1 MSETTPT
8 PDPRMDLYA
17 QPQRLVRIGRR
28 RRLNVLLT
36 GKGPV
41 TVILAAGGGGSTIN
55 WGFVQLALSR
65 DYRVLSYDRAGLG
78 FSDQGPAPRT
88 TGRSV
93 DDLRAA
99 LAALG
104 LAPPYVIAGHS
115 MGSFDA
121 RLFAYRHPDD
131 VIGMV
136 LVDPRGDRLREQL
149 ESAAPSFVGQW
160 EKEVRQLRRNAA
172 AAAQRPA
179 PGSPEYAALIP
190 ANDPMLTPAVNAAFR
205 EWALRPSY
213 WRTGVSESRSLDGV
227 SAAELEAAKRPLDI
241 PLIVL
246 TAGRPPFAGATP
258 QETEAIFAMW
268 RASHEELA
276 GLSTRGERRDVPG
289 AGHMIPGERPD
300 VVEAAIREV
309 IAAAGRS
316 PKTAAPA
323 SAPARRR

>member
-1 MSETTPT
+1 
-8 PDPRMDLYA
+8 MDLYA

-55 WGFVQLALSR
+55 WGYVQLALSR

-78 FSDQGPAPRT
+78 FSDPGPAPRT

-99 LAALG
+99 LTALG
-104 LAPPYVIAGHS
+104 LTPPYVIAGHS

-121 RLFAYRHPDD
+121 RLFAFRHPDE

-149 ESAAPSFVGQW
+149 EAAAPSFAGQW
-160 EKEVRQLRRNAA
+160 AKEVRQLRRNATMA
-172 AAAQRPA
+172 ARRPQ
-179 PGSPEYAALIP
+179 PSSPEYAALAP
-190 ANDPMLTPAVNAAFR
+190 ADDPMLTPAVNGAFR
-205 EWALRPSY
+205 ERALRPSY
-213 WRTGVSESRSLDGV
+213 WRTGASESVCLDGV
-227 SAAELEAAKRPLDI
+227 SAAELEAAKRRLDI

-246 TAGRPPFAGATP
+246 TAGRPPFVGVTP
-258 QETEAIFAMW
+258 EETEALAKMW
-268 RASHEELA
+268 RESHEALA
-276 GLSTRGERRDVPG
+276 RLSPRGERRDVPD
-289 AGHMIPGERPD
+289 AGHMIPGERPE

-309 IAAAGRS
+309 IEAAG
-316 PKTAAPA
+316 A
-323 SAPARRR
+323 

>member
-17 QPQRLVRIGRR
+17 RPQRLVRIGRR
-28 RRLNVLLT
+28 RRLNVLLS

-65 DYRVLSYDRAGLG
+65 DYRVISYDRAGMG
-78 FSDQGPAPRT
+78 FSDPGPAPRT
-88 TGRSV
+88 TGRWV
-93 DDLRAA
+93 DDLSAA

-121 RLFAYRHPDD
+121 RLFAYRHLGE

-136 LVDPRGDRLREQL
+136 LVDPRGDRLSERL
-149 ESAAPSFVGQW
+149 EAAAPSFVGSW
-160 EKEVRQLRRNAA
+160 PAERRQFRRNAA
-172 AAAQRPA
+172 VAARRPA
-179 PGSPEYAALIP
+179 PGSPEYAALVP
-190 ANDPMLTPAVNAAFR
+190 PDDPMLTPAVNAALR

-213 WRTGVSESRSLDGV
+213 WRTVVSEGSSLDGA

-246 TAGRPPFAGATP
+246 TAGRPPFEGATL
-258 QETEAIFAMW
+258 QESEAIANLW
-268 RASHEELA
+268 RSSHEELA
-276 GLSTRGERRDVPG
+276 RLSTRGERRDVPD

-309 IAAAGRS
+309 IAAAGR
-316 PKTAAPA
+316 
-323 SAPARRR
+323 

>member
-17 QPQRLVRIGRR
+17 RPQRLVRIGRR

-65 DYRVLSYDRAGLG
+65 DHRVLSYDRAGLG
-78 FSDQGPAPRT
+78 FSDPGPAPRT

-93 DDLRAA
+93 DDLSAA

-121 RLFAYRHPDD
+121 RLFAFRHPDE

-149 ESAAPSFVGQW
+149 EAA
-160 EKEVRQLRRNAA
+160 
-172 AAAQRPA
+172 A
-179 PGSPEYAALIP
+179 PGSDRWRQERREFRSNAAVAASRPLPGSAEYTALVPPDDPE
-190 ANDPMLTPAVNAAFR
+190 LTPAVNAAVR
-205 EWALRPSY
+205 EVILKPSY
-213 WRTGVSESRSLDGV
+213 WRTVVSEGNCLDDA
-227 SAAELEAAKRPLDI
+227 SAAELEDAKRQLDI

-246 TAGRPPFAGATP
+246 TAGRPPFTGATP
-258 QETEAIFAMW
+258 QESEALAKMW
-268 RASHEELA
+268 RDSHEELA
-276 GLSTRGERRDVPG
+276 RLSTRGERRDVPDV
-289 AGHMIPGERPD
+289 GHMIPGERPD

-309 IAAAGRS
+309 IAAAGR
-316 PKTAAPA
+316 
-323 SAPARRR
+323 